1 MSYMTWHTLPHDT
14 RKLQATEARL
24 DAIYAAARRGLKG
37 DSLALAAGMQPAEY
51 RQLCQFDQLAEM
63 AELKGRADGEMEI
76 SEVLHEAARNGDAKA
91 ALEILKHVHGW
102 TAKQE
107 ITIDVYQKISITQ
120 ALEDAQSRLIEHDS
134 TERLPNNVN
143 SGFNREL
150 THGATADL

>member
-1 MSYMTWHTLPHDT
+1 
-14 RKLQATEARL
+14 
-24 DAIYAAARRGLKG
+24 
-37 DSLALAAGMQPAEY
+37 MQPAEY

-120 ALEDAQSRLIEHDS
+120 ALQDAQSRLIEHDPN
-134 TERLPNNVN
+134 ERLSNDVN

>member
-1 MSYMTWHTLPHDT
+1 MPYMTWHTLPHEP

-24 DAIYAAARRGLKG
+24 DAIYAAARRGLKN

-63 AELKGRADGEMEI
+63 AELKGHADGEMEM
-76 SEVLHEAARNGDAKA
+76 SGLLHEAARNGDAKA

-107 ITIDVYQKISITQ
+107 LTVDVYQKISIVQ
-120 ALEDAQSRLIEHDS
+120 ALQDAQSRLIDHDAL
-134 TERLPNNVN
+134 EKLPY
-143 SGFNREL
+143 
-150 THGATADL
+150 TAS

>member
-1 MSYMTWHTLPHDT
+1 MSYMTWHTLPHEP

-24 DAIYAAARRGLKG
+24 DAIYHAARHGLKG
-37 DSLALAAGMQPAEY
+37 DTLALAAGMQPVEY
-51 RQLCQFDQLAEM
+51 RQLCQFDPLAEM
-63 AELKGRADGEMEI
+63 AEQKGRADGEMEI
-76 SEVLHEAARNGDAKA
+76 SGLLHDAARMGDAKA

-120 ALEDAQSRLIEHDS
+120 ALEDAQSRLIEHDP
-134 TERLPNNVN
+134 TERLPNDVN